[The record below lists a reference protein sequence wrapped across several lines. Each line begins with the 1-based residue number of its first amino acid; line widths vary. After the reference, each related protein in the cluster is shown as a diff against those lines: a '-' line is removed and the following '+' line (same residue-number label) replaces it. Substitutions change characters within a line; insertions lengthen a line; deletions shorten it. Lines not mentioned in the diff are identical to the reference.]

1 MNREV
6 FEQQYEETWR
16 RLEAAVRPLESAN
29 WRRSRRQAA
38 EAEARDLPE
47 LYRQTCH
54 HLALVRHRRYGAD
67 LEQRLND
74 LVLRGHQQLY
84 RRRGGDLREVGEFIA
99 AGFPR
104 QVRAE
109 GRLVLLATLLF
120 VLPLL
125 FMGIAAGLKP
135 DLALSVIPGEQIEE
149 AGAQYAP
156 EGDLK
161 AGRPAD
167 SDALMFGFYIYNNIG
182 IAFRT
187 FATGLLFGLGS
198 IFFLVFN
205 GLAIGAIGGYIQQM
219 GYGENFYP
227 FVVGHGA
234 FELTAIVLSGAAGL
248 RLGFT
253 LLAPGRLSR
262 SQALLVAAR
271 SSVRI
276 LYGATGMLVI
286 AAFVEAFWSP
296 SALVPDT
303 VKYVV
308 GGILWFLVLAYLLF
322 LGRGGERP

>member
-1 MNREV
+1 M
-6 FEQQYEETWR
+6 
-16 RLEAAVRPLESAN
+16 
-29 WRRSRRQAA
+29 
-38 EAEARDLPE
+38 
-47 LYRQTCH
+47 
-54 HLALVRHRRYGAD
+54 RHRRYGAD

-84 RRRGGDLREVGEFIA
+84 RQRGGSVGEIAEFIA

-120 VLPLL
+120 VVPLL
-125 FMGIAAGLKP
+125 FMGFAAQFKP
-135 DLALSVIPGEQIEE
+135 DLALSVLPGEQIEQ

-156 EGDLK
+156 DGDLK

-167 SDALMFGFYIYNNIG
+167 SDAMMFGFYIYNNIG

-187 FATGLLFGLGS
+187 FATGLAFGLGS

-205 GLAIGAIGGYIQQM
+205 GLAIGAIGGYIHQM

-227 FVVGHGA
+227 FVIGHGA

-248 RLGFT
+248 RLGFA

-262 SQALLVAAR
+262 SQALLTAAR

-296 SALVPDT
+296 SALVPDA
-303 VKYVV
+303 VKYSV
-308 GGILWFLVLAYLLF
+308 GGFFWLLVLAYLLV
-322 LGRGGERP
+322 LGRGGERKA